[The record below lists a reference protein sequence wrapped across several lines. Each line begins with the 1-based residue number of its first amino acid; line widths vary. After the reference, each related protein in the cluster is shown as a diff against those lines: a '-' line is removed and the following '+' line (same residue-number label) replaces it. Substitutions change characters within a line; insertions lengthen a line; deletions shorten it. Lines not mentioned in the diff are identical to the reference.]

1 MAGRIRTDDV
11 ARVRD
16 AAGIAEVVGDH
27 VTLRPAGGGSL
38 KGLCPFHEERSPSFH
53 VTPAKGLYHCF
64 GCQVGGD
71 VIDFL
76 ERIEHLTFQE
86 AVEKLAARFGI
97 ELQYEETS
105 TGARR
110 PQGERTRLLEAHRVA
125 AAYYAEQ
132 LGSAE
137 AVVGRRFLDERGFD
151 ADAAAHFGVGFAPN
165 SWDALTRHLR
175 SKGFSDRELTV
186 GGLSKEGQ
194 RGLIDRFRG
203 RLVWPIRDITGDVIG
218 FGARK
223 LLDDDQGPKYL
234 NTSETP
240 IYRKGQVLYGI
251 DLAKRAISQ
260 QRKAVI
266 VEGYTDVMACHL
278 AGVETAIATCGTA
291 FGTDHIKVLRRLLMD
306 NDTFGGQVIFTFDGD
321 AAGQKAAMRAFADDQ
336 RFVAQTFVAVE
347 PNGLDPCELRQK
359 QGDAAVASLV
369 DKSVPLFEFAIR
381 SVLAGH
387 DLDQPAG
394 RVAAL
399 RAAAPVVAQIRDQSL
414 RPEYARSLAGWLGME
429 VKPVLDAV
437 SQAHR
442 SVKQQSRK
450 PTAPAR
456 GDEGATATAQA
467 TAKPSVPRPEPG
479 DRRLT
484 GPRELLKLAVQHP
497 ARLDASF
504 DELPADLFGHPAYIE
519 VRRTIESAGGV
530 AKADQHWLNRL
541 SDAASD
547 DTVRSILNEL
557 AVEPIQVEEVAL
569 DRYATEQLGRA
580 RERVLTLQID
590 QLRSRMQRL
599 ESEDPGAHAEVFGEL
614 VTLEAARRKIH
625 EESFGVD

>member
-1 MAGRIRTDDV
+1 MAGRIRPDDI

-86 AVEKLAARFGI
+86 AVEKLAARFGV
-97 ELQYEETS
+97 ELRYDETS

-125 AAYYAEQ
+125 AQFYAAQ
-132 LGSAE
+132 LQEAE

-151 ADAAAHFGVGFAPN
+151 AAAAAHFGVGYAPN

-175 SKGFSDRELTV
+175 GKGFTDRELTV

-203 RLVWPIRDITGDVIG
+203 RLMWPIRDITGDTIG

-234 NTSETP
+234 NTPESP
-240 IYRKGQVLYGI
+240 IYRKSQVLYGI
-251 DLAKRAISQ
+251 DLAKRSISQ

-291 FGTDHIKVLRRLLMD
+291 FGSDHVKVLRRLLMD
-306 NDTFGGQVIFTFDGD
+306 NDTFGGQVVFTFDGD
-321 AAGQKAAMRAFADDQ
+321 AAGRKAAMRAFADDQ

-347 PNGLDPCELRQK
+347 PGGLDPCELRQQ
-359 QGDAAVASLV
+359 QGDEAVAALV
-369 DKSVPLFEFAIR
+369 DKPVPLFEFAIR
-381 SVLAGH
+381 STLAEH
-387 DLDQPAG
+387 DLEQPAG

-429 VKPVLDAV
+429 VQPVLDAV

-442 SVKQQSRK
+442 QLKQRPAQQPTTTETTADK
-450 PTAPAR
+450 PQ
-456 GDEGATATAQA
+456 G
-467 TAKPSVPRPEPG
+467 VPRPDPS
-479 DRRLT
+479 DRRLK

-497 ARLDASF
+497 AKLGPAF
-504 DELPADLFGHPAYIE
+504 DGLPADLFGHPGYVAVCTAI
-519 VRRTIESAGGV
+519 TAAGGV
-530 AKADQHWLNRL
+530 ATADGQWLQRL
-541 SDAASD
+541 SSAAAD
-547 DTVRSILNEL
+547 DSVRSLITEL
-557 AVEPIQVEEVAL
+557 AVEPIQVPDTAL

-580 RERVLTLQID
+580 RERVLTRQIEE
-590 QLRSRMQRL
+590 LRSRMQRL
-599 ESEDPGAHAEVFGEL
+599 ESEDPAAQTEVFGQL
-614 VTLEAARRKIH
+614 VDLENQRRKIH

>member
-1 MAGRIRTDDV
+1 MAGRIRNDDV

-16 AAGIAEVVGDH
+16 MAGIAEVVGDH

-86 AVEKLAARFGI
+86 AVEKLAGRFGVD
-97 ELQYEETS
+97 LRYEDS
-105 TGARR
+105 GAGPRR
-110 PQGERTRLLEAHRVA
+110 PQGERTRLLEAHKAA

-132 LGSAE
+132 LTSAE
-137 AVVGRRFLDERGFD
+137 AVVGRQFLDERGFD
-151 ADAAAHFGVGFAPN
+151 AAAAAHFGVGFAPN

-175 SKGFSDRELTV
+175 SKGFTDRELTV

-194 RGLIDRFRG
+194 RGMIDRFRG
-203 RLVWPIRDITGDVIG
+203 RLVWPIRDITGETIG

-223 LLDDDQGPKYL
+223 LLEEDQGPKYL

-240 IYRKGQVLYGI
+240 IYRKSQVLYGI
-251 DLAKRAISQ
+251 DLAKRSIAQ

-278 AGVETAIATCGTA
+278 AGIDTAIATCGTA
-291 FGTDHIKVLRRLLMD
+291 FGGDHVKILRRLLMD
-306 NDTFGGQVIFTFDGD
+306 NDTFGGQVVFTFDGD
-321 AAGQKAAMRAFADDQ
+321 AAGKKAAMRAFEDDQ

-347 PNGLDPCELRQK
+347 PHGLDPCELRQK
-359 QGDAAVASLV
+359 QGDAAVAALV
-369 DKSVPLFEFAIR
+369 DKPVPLFEFAIR
-381 SVLAGH
+381 SVLSGH
-387 DLDQPAG
+387 DLEQPAG

-399 RAAAPVVAQIRDQSL
+399 RAAAPLVAQIRDQSL

-429 VKPVLDAV
+429 VRPVQDAV
-437 SQAHR
+437 TQAHR
-442 SVKQQSRK
+442 ALKQQPRPSNSARSGEGE
-450 PTAPAR
+450 PSADAPKA
-456 GDEGATATAQA
+456 
-467 TAKPSVPRPEPG
+467 VPRPDPQ
-479 DRRLT
+479 DRRLA

-497 ARLDASF
+497 DKLDATF
-504 DELPADLFGHPAYIE
+504 DELPANMFSHPAYVQ
-519 VRRTIESAGGV
+519 VRAIIGTVGGV
-530 AKADQHWLNRL
+530 ASEDPSWMQRL
-541 SDAASD
+541 SDAAPD
-547 DTVRSILNEL
+547 DSVRSVINEL
-557 AVEPIQVEEVAL
+557 AVEPIQVDESTL
-569 DRYATEQLGRA
+569 DRYAREQLGRA

-590 QLRSRMQRL
+590 ELRSRMQRL
-599 ESEDPGAHAEVFGEL
+599 ESEDPVAYSAVFADL
-614 VTLEAARRKIH
+614 VELEAKRRKIH
-625 EESFGVD
+625 DDSLGGE

>member
-1 MAGRIRTDDV
+1 MAGRIRNDDV

-16 AAGIAEVVGDH
+16 MAGIAEVVGDH

-86 AVEKLAARFGI
+86 AVEKLAGRFGI
-97 ELQYEETS
+97 ELRYEDS
-105 TGARR
+105 GAGPRR
-110 PQGERTRLLEAHRVA
+110 PQGERTRLLEAHKAA

-132 LGSAE
+132 LSSAE
-137 AVVGRRFLDERGFD
+137 AVVGRQFLDERGFD
-151 ADAAAHFGVGFAPN
+151 AAAAAHFGVGFAPN

-175 SKGFSDRELTV
+175 SMGFTDRELTV

-194 RGLIDRFRG
+194 RGMIDRFRG
-203 RLVWPIRDITGDVIG
+203 RLVWPIRDITGETIG

-223 LLDDDQGPKYL
+223 LLEDDQGPKYL

-240 IYRKGQVLYGI
+240 IYRKSQVLYGI
-251 DLAKRAISQ
+251 DLAKRAIAK

-278 AGVETAIATCGTA
+278 AGIETAIATCGTA
-291 FGTDHIKVLRRLLMD
+291 FGEDHVKILRRLLMD
-306 NDTFGGQVIFTFDGD
+306 NDTFGGQVVFTFDGD
-321 AAGQKAAMRAFADDQ
+321 AAGQKAAMRAFEDDQ

-359 QGDAAVASLV
+359 HGDAAVVALV
-369 DKSVPLFEFAIR
+369 EKPVPLFEFAIR

-399 RAAAPVVAQIRDQSL
+399 RTAAPVVAQIRDRSL

-429 VKPVLDAV
+429 IKPVQDAV
-437 SQAHR
+437 TQASR
-442 SVKQQSRK
+442 ALKQQSRQ
-450 PTAPAR
+450 PVRALQASAETAPT
-456 GDEGATATAQA
+456 DPPTPVAT
-467 TAKPSVPRPEPG
+467 PRADPN
-479 DRRLT
+479 DRRLV

-497 ARLDASF
+497 GRLDASF
-504 DELPADLFGHPAYIE
+504 DELPASMFSHPAYVE
-519 VRRTIESAGGV
+519 VRTIIATVGGV
-530 AKADQHWLNRL
+530 ASADAVWMQRL
-541 SDAASD
+541 SEAAPD
-547 DTVRSILNEL
+547 DSVRSFINEL
-557 AVEPIQVEEVAL
+557 AVEPIQVEESTL
-569 DRYATEQLGRA
+569 DRYAREQLGRA
-580 RERVLTLQID
+580 RARVLTLQID
-590 QLRSRMQRL
+590 ELRSKMQRL
-599 ESEDPGAHAEVFGEL
+599 ESEDADAHAAVFGEL
-614 VTLEAARRKIH
+614 VALEAQRRQIR
-625 EESFGVD
+625 EDSVGGD

>member
-1 MAGRIRTDDV
+1 MAGRIRNDDV

-16 AAGIAEVVGDH
+16 MAGIAEVVGDH

-86 AVEKLAARFGI
+86 AVEKLAGRFGVD
-97 ELQYEETS
+97 LRYEDS
-105 TGARR
+105 GAGPRR
-110 PQGERTRLLEAHRVA
+110 PQGERTRLLEAHKAA

-132 LGSAE
+132 LTSAE
-137 AVVGRRFLDERGFD
+137 AVVGRQFLDERGFD
-151 ADAAAHFGVGFAPN
+151 AAAAAHFGVGFAPN

-175 SKGFSDRELTV
+175 SKGFTDRELTV

-194 RGLIDRFRG
+194 RGMIDRFRG
-203 RLVWPIRDITGDVIG
+203 RLVWPIRDITGETIG

-223 LLDDDQGPKYL
+223 LLEDDQGPKYL

-240 IYRKGQVLYGI
+240 IYRKSQVLYGI
-251 DLAKRAISQ
+251 DLAKRSIAQ

-278 AGVETAIATCGTA
+278 AGIETAIATCGTA
-291 FGTDHIKVLRRLLMD
+291 FGGDHVKILRRLLMD
-306 NDTFGGQVIFTFDGD
+306 NDTFGGQVVFTFDGD
-321 AAGQKAAMRAFADDQ
+321 AAGKKAAMRAFEDDQ

-347 PNGLDPCELRQK
+347 PHGLDPCELRQK
-359 QGDAAVASLV
+359 QGDAAVAALV
-369 DKSVPLFEFAIR
+369 DKPVPLFEFAIR
-381 SVLAGH
+381 SVLSGH
-387 DLDQPAG
+387 DLEQPAG

-399 RAAAPVVAQIRDQSL
+399 RAAAPLVAQIRDQSL

-429 VKPVLDAV
+429 VRPVQDAV
-437 SQAHR
+437 TQAHR
-442 SVKQQSRK
+442 ALKQQPRPSTSARSGEGE
-450 PTAPAR
+450 PSADAPKA
-456 GDEGATATAQA
+456 
-467 TAKPSVPRPEPG
+467 VPRPDPQ
-479 DRRLT
+479 DRRLA

-497 ARLDASF
+497 GKLDSTF
-504 DELPADLFGHPAYIE
+504 DELPANMFSHPAYVQ
-519 VRRTIESAGGV
+519 VRAIIGTVGGV
-530 AKADQHWLNRL
+530 ASEDSTWMQRL
-541 SDAASD
+541 SDAAPD
-547 DTVRSILNEL
+547 DSVRSVINEL
-557 AVEPIQVEEVAL
+557 AVEPIQVDESTL
-569 DRYATEQLGRA
+569 DRYAREQLGRA

-590 QLRSRMQRL
+590 ELRSRMQRL
-599 ESEDPGAHAEVFGEL
+599 ESEDPVAYSAVFADL
-614 VTLEAARRKIH
+614 VELEAKRRKIH
-625 EESFGVD
+625 EDSLGGE

>member
-1 MAGRIRTDDV
+1 MAGRIRPDDI

-86 AVEKLAARFGI
+86 AVEKLAARFGV
-97 ELQYEETS
+97 ELRYDETS

-125 AAYYAEQ
+125 AQFYAAQ
-132 LGSAE
+132 LQEAE

-151 ADAAAHFGVGFAPN
+151 EAAAAHFGVGYAPN

-175 SKGFSDRELTV
+175 GKGFTDRELTV

-203 RLVWPIRDITGDVIG
+203 RLMWPIRDITGDTIG

-234 NTSETP
+234 NTPESP
-240 IYRKGQVLYGI
+240 IYRKSQVLYGI
-251 DLAKRAISQ
+251 DLAKRSISQ
-260 QRKAVI
+260 QRKAVV

-278 AGVETAIATCGTA
+278 SGVETAIATCGTA
-291 FGTDHIKVLRRLLMD
+291 FGSDHVKVLRRLLMD
-306 NDTFGGQVIFTFDGD
+306 NDTFGGQVVFTFDGD
-321 AAGQKAAMRAFADDQ
+321 AAGRKAAMRAFADDQ

-347 PNGLDPCELRQK
+347 PGGLDPCELRQQ
-359 QGDAAVASLV
+359 QGDEAVAALV
-369 DKSVPLFEFAIR
+369 DKPVPLFEFAIR
-381 SVLAGH
+381 STLAEH

-429 VKPVLDAV
+429 VQPVLDAV

-442 SVKQQSRK
+442 QLKQRPAQQPTTTETTADK
-450 PTAPAR
+450 PQ
-456 GDEGATATAQA
+456 G
-467 TAKPSVPRPEPG
+467 VPRPDPS
-479 DRRLT
+479 DRRLK

-497 ARLDASF
+497 AKLGPGF
-504 DELPADLFGHPAYIE
+504 DELPADLFSHPGYVAVCDGVIA
-519 VRRTIESAGGV
+519 AGGV
-530 AKADQHWLNRL
+530 ATADGHWLQRL
-541 SDAASD
+541 SSAAAD
-547 DTVRSILNEL
+547 DSVRSLITEL
-557 AVEPIQVEEVAL
+557 AVEPIQVPDTAL

-580 RERVLTLQID
+580 RERVLTRQIEE
-590 QLRSRMQRL
+590 LRSRMQRL
-599 ESEDPGAHAEVFGEL
+599 ESEDPTAQTEVFGQL
-614 VTLEAARRKIH
+614 VDLENQRRKVH

>member
-1 MAGRIRTDDV
+1 MAGRIRNDDV

-16 AAGIAEVVGDH
+16 MAGIAEVVGDH

-86 AVEKLAARFGI
+86 AVEKLAGRFGV
-97 ELQYEETS
+97 ELHYEET
-105 TGARR
+105 GAGPRR
-110 PQGERTRLLEAHRVA
+110 PQGERTRLLEAHKAA

-132 LGSAE
+132 LSSAE
-137 AVVGRRFLDERGFD
+137 AVVGRQFLDERGFD
-151 ADAAAHFGVGFAPN
+151 AAAAAHFGVGFAPN

-175 SKGFSDRELTV
+175 AKGFTDRELTV

-203 RLVWPIRDITGDVIG
+203 RLVWPIRDITGETIG

-223 LLDDDQGPKYL
+223 LLEDDQGPKYL

-240 IYRKGQVLYGI
+240 IYRKSQVLYGI
-251 DLAKRAISQ
+251 DLAKRAIAQ

-278 AGVETAIATCGTA
+278 AGIETAIATCGTA
-291 FGTDHIKVLRRLLMD
+291 FGGDHVKILRRLLMD
-306 NDTFGGQVIFTFDGD
+306 NDTFGGQVVFTFDGD
-321 AAGQKAAMRAFADDQ
+321 AAGQKAAMRAFEDDQ

-347 PNGLDPCELRQK
+347 PSGLDPCELRQRH
-359 QGDAAVASLV
+359 GDAAVAALV
-369 DKSVPLFEFAIR
+369 DKPVPLFEFAIR

-387 DLDQPAG
+387 DLEQPAG

-429 VKPVLDAV
+429 IRPVQDAV

-442 SVKQQSRK
+442 SLKQQSRQ
-450 PTAPAR
+450 
-456 GDEGATATAQA
+456 ATQAHATQATDAAQA
-467 TAKPSVPRPEPG
+467 APPVVPRPDPH
-479 DRRLT
+479 DRRLV
-484 GPRELLKLAVQHP
+484 GPRELLKLAVQYP
-497 ARLDASF
+497 GRLDASF
-504 DELPADLFGHPAYIE
+504 DGLPASMFSHPAYVQ
-519 VRRTIESAGGV
+519 VRKTMASAGGV
-530 AKADQHWLNRL
+530 ATAGSRWLQQL
-541 SDAASD
+541 SDAAPD
-547 DTVRSILNEL
+547 DSVRSVINEL
-557 AVEPIQVEEVAL
+557 AVEPIQVEEQAL
-569 DRYATEQLGRA
+569 DRYAREQLGRA

-590 QLRSRMQRL
+590 ELRSKMQRL
-599 ESEDPGAHAEVFGEL
+599 ESEDPAAHGAAFAEL
-614 VTLEAARRKIH
+614 VALETDRRKIR
-625 EESFGVD
+625 EESFGGD

>member
-1 MAGRIRTDDV
+1 MAGRIRNDDV

-16 AAGIAEVVGDH
+16 MAGIAEVVGDH

-86 AVEKLAARFGI
+86 AVEKLAARFGV
-97 ELQYEETS
+97 ELHYEET
-105 TGARR
+105 GAGPRR
-110 PQGERTRLLEAHRVA
+110 PQGERTRLLEAHKEA
-125 AAYYAEQ
+125 AAYYADQ
-132 LGSAE
+132 LSSAE
-137 AVVGRRFLDERGFD
+137 AVVGRQFLDERGFD
-151 ADAAAHFGVGFAPN
+151 PAAAAHFGVGFAPN

-175 SKGFSDRELTV
+175 SKGFTDRELTV

-194 RGLIDRFRG
+194 RGMIDRFRG
-203 RLVWPIRDITGDVIG
+203 RLVWPIRDITGETIG

-223 LLDDDQGPKYL
+223 LLEDDQGPKYL

-240 IYRKGQVLYGI
+240 IYRKSQVLYGI
-251 DLAKRAISQ
+251 DLAKRAIAQ

-278 AGVETAIATCGTA
+278 AGIDTAIATCGTA
-291 FGTDHIKVLRRLLMD
+291 FGGDHVKILRRLLMD
-306 NDTFGGQVIFTFDGD
+306 NDTFGGQVVFTFDGD
-321 AAGQKAAMRAFADDQ
+321 AAGQKAAMRAFEDDQ

-359 QGDAAVASLV
+359 HGDVAVAALV
-369 DKSVPLFEFAIR
+369 DKPVPLFEFAIR
-381 SVLAGH
+381 SVLSGH

-429 VKPVLDAV
+429 IKPVQDAV

-442 SVKQQSRK
+442 SLKQQSR
-450 PTAPAR
+450 
-456 GDEGATATAQA
+456 QA
-467 TAKPSVPRPEPG
+467 TEAHANQVSEAAKAAPPVVPRPDPH
-479 DRRLT
+479 DRRLV
-484 GPRELLKLAVQHP
+484 GPRELLKLAVQYP
-497 ARLDASF
+497 GRLDSSF
-504 DELPADLFGHPAYIE
+504 DELPANMFSHPAYVQ
-519 VRRTIESAGGV
+519 VRKTMASAGGV
-530 AKADQHWLNRL
+530 ATAGSRWMQQL
-541 SDAASD
+541 SDAAPD
-547 DTVRSILNEL
+547 DSVRSVINEL
-557 AVEPIQVEEVAL
+557 AVEPIQVEEQAL
-569 DRYATEQLGRA
+569 DRYAREQLGRA

-590 QLRSRMQRL
+590 ELRSKMQRL
-599 ESEDPGAHAEVFGEL
+599 ESEDAAAHAAAFAEL
-614 VTLEAARRKIH
+614 VALETDRRKIR
-625 EESFGVD
+625 EVSFGGD

>member
-1 MAGRIRTDDV
+1 MAGRIRPDDV

-125 AAYYAEQ
+125 AEFYAEQ
-132 LGSAE
+132 LQSPE

-151 ADAAAHFGVGFAPN
+151 AAAAAHFGVGFAPN
-165 SWDALTRHLR
+165 SWDTLTRHLR
-175 SKGFSDRELTV
+175 GKGFSDRELTV
-186 GGLSKEGQ
+186 GGISKEGQ

-203 RLVWPIRDITGDVIG
+203 RLVWPIRDITGDTIG

-223 LLDDDQGPKYL
+223 LLEDDQGPKYL
-234 NTSETP
+234 NTAETP
-240 IYRKGQVLYGI
+240 IYRKSQVLYGI

-260 QRKAVI
+260 LRKAVI

-291 FGTDHIKVLRRLLMD
+291 FGADHVKVLRRLLMD
-306 NDTFGGQVIFTFDGD
+306 SDTFGGQVVFTFDGD
-321 AAGQKAAMRAFADDQ
+321 AAGKKAAMRAFADDQ
-336 RFVAQTFVAVE
+336 RFVSQTFVAVE
-347 PNGLDPCELRQK
+347 PNGLDPCELRQ
-359 QGDAAVASLV
+359 QEGDGAVVALV
-369 DKSVPLFEFAIR
+369 EKPVPLFEFAIR
-381 SVLAGH
+381 SALAEH
-387 DLDQPAG
+387 DLEQPAG

-429 VKPVLDAV
+429 VRPVLDAV

-442 SVKQQSRK
+442 QLKQR
-450 PTAPAR
+450 PPAAAA
-456 GDEGATATAQA
+456 ATSDPASTETRAQG
-467 TAKPSVPRPEPG
+467 VPRPDPA
-479 DRRLT
+479 DRRLV
-484 GPRELLKLAVQHP
+484 GPRELLKLAVQYP
-497 ARLDASF
+497 VKVGVAF
-504 DELPADLFGHPAYIE
+504 DELPADLFGHPGYVA
-519 VRRTIESAGGV
+519 VCQTIIGVGGV
-530 AKADQHWLNRL
+530 ASGPDRWMPRL
-541 SDAASD
+541 SAAAPD
-547 DTVRSILNEL
+547 DSVRSLINEL
-557 AVEPIQVEEVAL
+557 AVDPIQVPENSL
-569 DRYATEQLGRA
+569 DRYAREQLGRA
-580 RERVLTLQID
+580 RERVLTKQIEE
-590 QLRSRMQRL
+590 LRSRMQRL
-599 ESEDPGAHAEVFGEL
+599 QTEDPAAQSEVFSQL
-614 VTLEAARRKIH
+614 VTLEGERRKIH

>member
-1 MAGRIRTDDV
+1 MAGRIRNDDV

-16 AAGIAEVVGDH
+16 MAGIAEVVGDH

-86 AVEKLAARFGI
+86 AVEKLAGRFGI
-97 ELQYEETS
+97 ELRYEDS
-105 TGARR
+105 GAGPRR

-132 LGSAE
+132 LSGAE
-137 AVVGRRFLDERGFD
+137 AVVGRQFLDERGFD
-151 ADAAAHFGVGFAPN
+151 AAAAAHFGVGFAPN

-175 SKGFSDRELTV
+175 SKGFTDRELTV

-194 RGLIDRFRG
+194 RGMIDRFRG
-203 RLVWPIRDITGDVIG
+203 RLVWPIRDITGETIG

-240 IYRKGQVLYGI
+240 IYRKSQVLYGI
-251 DLAKRAISQ
+251 DLAKRSIAQ

-278 AGVETAIATCGTA
+278 AGIETAIATCGTA
-291 FGTDHIKVLRRLLMD
+291 FGGDHVKILRRLLMD
-306 NDTFGGQVIFTFDGD
+306 NDTFGGQVVFTFDGD
-321 AAGQKAAMRAFADDQ
+321 AAGQKAAMRAFEDDQ

-347 PNGLDPCELRQK
+347 PHGLDPCELRQK
-359 QGDAAVASLV
+359 QGDGAVVALV
-369 DKSVPLFEFAIR
+369 DKPVPLFEFAIR
-381 SVLAGH
+381 SLLSGH
-387 DLDQPAG
+387 DLEQPAG

-399 RAAAPVVAQIRDQSL
+399 RAAAPLVAQIRDQSL

-429 VKPVLDAV
+429 VKPVQEAV
-437 SQAHR
+437 TRAHR
-442 SVKQQSRK
+442 ALKQQ
-450 PTAPAR
+450 PAR
-456 GDEGATATAQA
+456 SSTAGRPTEGEPVSDAPKA
-467 TAKPSVPRPEPG
+467 VPRPDPS
-479 DRRLT
+479 DRRLM

-497 ARLDASF
+497 DQLDATF
-504 DELPADLFGHPAYIE
+504 DELPANMFSHPAY
-519 VRRTIESAGGV
+519 VQVRTIIGAIGGV
-530 AKADQHWLNRL
+530 ASADGAWMQRL
-541 SDAASD
+541 SDAAPD
-547 DTVRSILNEL
+547 DSVRSVINEL
-557 AVEPIQVEEVAL
+557 AVEPIQVDESAL
-569 DRYATEQLGRA
+569 DRYAREQLGRA

-590 QLRSRMQRL
+590 ELRSKMQRL
-599 ESEDPGAHAEVFGEL
+599 ESEDSEAHSTAFAEL
-614 VTLEAARRKIH
+614 VTLEAKRRKIH
-625 EESFGVD
+625 EDSLGGE

>member
-1 MAGRIRTDDV
+1 MAGRIRNDDV

-16 AAGIAEVVGDH
+16 MAGIAEVVGDH

-86 AVEKLAARFGI
+86 AVEKLAARFGV
-97 ELQYEETS
+97 ELHYEET
-105 TGARR
+105 GAGPRR
-110 PQGERTRLLEAHRVA
+110 PQGERTRLLEAHKAA

-132 LGSAE
+132 LTSAE
-137 AVVGRRFLDERGFD
+137 AVVGRQFLDERGFD
-151 ADAAAHFGVGFAPN
+151 AAAAAHFGVGFAPD

-175 SKGFSDRELTV
+175 SRGFTDRELTV

-203 RLVWPIRDITGDVIG
+203 RLVWPIRDITGETIG

-223 LLDDDQGPKYL
+223 LLEDDQGPKYL

-240 IYRKGQVLYGI
+240 IYRKSQVLYGI
-251 DLAKRAISQ
+251 DLAKRAIAQ

-278 AGVETAIATCGTA
+278 AGIETAIATCGTA
-291 FGTDHIKVLRRLLMD
+291 FGGDHVKILRRLLMD
-306 NDTFGGQVIFTFDGD
+306 NDTFGGQVVFTFDGD
-321 AAGQKAAMRAFADDQ
+321 AAGRKAAMRAFEDDQ

-359 QGDAAVASLV
+359 HGDAAVAALV
-369 DKSVPLFEFAIR
+369 DKPVPLFEFAIR
-381 SVLAGH
+381 SVLSGH
-387 DLDQPAG
+387 DLEQPAG

-429 VKPVLDAV
+429 IKPVQDAV

-442 SVKQQSRK
+442 SLKQQSR
-450 PTAPAR
+450 
-456 GDEGATATAQA
+456 QA
-467 TAKPSVPRPEPG
+467 TQAHATQATEAASSAPPVVPRPDPH
-479 DRRLT
+479 DRRLV
-484 GPRELLKLAVQHP
+484 GPRELLKLAVQYP
-497 ARLDASF
+497 GRLDASF
-504 DELPADLFGHPAYIE
+504 DELPASMFSHPAYVQ
-519 VRRTIESAGGV
+519 VRKIMASVGGV
-530 AKADQHWLNRL
+530 ATARSTWMQLL
-541 SDAASD
+541 SDAAPD
-547 DTVRSILNEL
+547 DSVRSVINEL
-557 AVEPIQVEEVAL
+557 AVEPIQVEEQAL
-569 DRYATEQLGRA
+569 DRYAREQLGRA

-590 QLRSRMQRL
+590 ELRSKMQRL
-599 ESEDPGAHAEVFGEL
+599 ESEDPAAHSAAFADL
-614 VTLEAARRKIH
+614 VALETDRRKIR
-625 EESFGVD
+625 EESFGGD

>member
-1 MAGRIRTDDV
+1 MAGRIRNDDV

-16 AAGIAEVVGDH
+16 MAGIAEVVGDH

-86 AVEKLAARFGI
+86 AVEKLAGRFGV
-97 ELQYEETS
+97 ELRYEDS
-105 TGARR
+105 GAGPRR
-110 PQGERTRLLEAHRVA
+110 PQGERTRLLEAHKAA

-132 LGSAE
+132 LTSAE
-137 AVVGRRFLDERGFD
+137 AVVGRQFLDERGFD
-151 ADAAAHFGVGFAPN
+151 AAAAAHFGVGFAPN

-175 SKGFSDRELTV
+175 SKGFTDRELTV

-194 RGLIDRFRG
+194 RGMIDRFRG
-203 RLVWPIRDITGDVIG
+203 RLVWPIRDITGETIG

-223 LLDDDQGPKYL
+223 LLEEDQGPKYL

-240 IYRKGQVLYGI
+240 IYRKSQVLYGI
-251 DLAKRAISQ
+251 DLAKRSIAQ

-278 AGVETAIATCGTA
+278 AGIDTAIATCGTA
-291 FGTDHIKVLRRLLMD
+291 FGGDHVKILRRLLMD
-306 NDTFGGQVIFTFDGD
+306 NDTFGGQVVFTFDGD
-321 AAGQKAAMRAFADDQ
+321 AAGKKAAMRAFEDDQ

-347 PNGLDPCELRQK
+347 PHGLDPCELRQK
-359 QGDAAVASLV
+359 QGDAAVAALV
-369 DKSVPLFEFAIR
+369 DKPVPLFEFAIR
-381 SVLAGH
+381 SVLSGH
-387 DLDQPAG
+387 DLEQPAG

-399 RAAAPVVAQIRDQSL
+399 RAAAPLVAQIRDQSL

-429 VKPVLDAV
+429 VKPVQDAV
-437 SQAHR
+437 TQAHR
-442 SVKQQSRK
+442 ALKQQPRPSTSARSGEGE
-450 PTAPAR
+450 PGADAPKA
-456 GDEGATATAQA
+456 
-467 TAKPSVPRPEPG
+467 VPRPDPQ
-479 DRRLT
+479 DRRLA

-497 ARLDASF
+497 DKLDATF
-504 DELPADLFGHPAYIE
+504 DELPANMFSHPAYVQ
-519 VRRTIESAGGV
+519 VRAIIGTVGGV
-530 AKADQHWLNRL
+530 ASEDPSWMQRL
-541 SDAASD
+541 SDAAPD
-547 DTVRSILNEL
+547 DSVRSVINEL
-557 AVEPIQVEEVAL
+557 AVEPIQVDESTL
-569 DRYATEQLGRA
+569 DRYAREQLGRA

-590 QLRSRMQRL
+590 ELRSRMQRL
-599 ESEDPGAHAEVFGEL
+599 ESEDPVAYSAVFADL
-614 VTLEAARRKIH
+614 VELEAKRRKIH
-625 EESFGVD
+625 EDSLGGE

>member
-1 MAGRIRTDDV
+1 MAGRIRNDDV

-16 AAGIAEVVGDH
+16 MAGIAEVVSDH

-86 AVEKLAARFGI
+86 AVEKLAGRFGI
-97 ELQYEETS
+97 ELRYEDS
-105 TGARR
+105 GAGPRR
-110 PQGERTRLLEAHRVA
+110 PQGERTRLLEAHKA
-125 AAYYAEQ
+125 AATFYAEQ
-132 LGSAE
+132 LSSAG
-137 AVVGRRFLDERGFD
+137 AVVGRQFLDERGFD
-151 ADAAAHFGVGFAPN
+151 AAAAAHFGVGFAPN

-175 SKGFSDRELTV
+175 GKGFTDRELTV

-194 RGLIDRFRG
+194 RGMIDRFRG
-203 RLVWPIRDITGDVIG
+203 RLVWPIRDITGETIG

-223 LLDDDQGPKYL
+223 LLEDDQGPKYL
-234 NTSETP
+234 NTAETP
-240 IYRKGQVLYGI
+240 IYRKSQVLYGI
-251 DLAKRAISQ
+251 DLAKRAIAQ

-278 AGVETAIATCGTA
+278 AGIETAIATCGTA
-291 FGTDHIKVLRRLLMD
+291 FGGDHVKILRRLLMD
-306 NDTFGGQVIFTFDGD
+306 NDTFGGQVVFTFDGD
-321 AAGQKAAMRAFADDQ
+321 AAGQKAAMRAFEDDQ

-359 QGDAAVASLV
+359 HGDAAVVALV
-369 DKSVPLFEFAIR
+369 ERPVPLFEFAIR

-387 DLDQPAG
+387 DLEQPAG

-429 VKPVLDAV
+429 IKPVQDAV
-437 SQAHR
+437 SQANR
-442 SVKQQSRK
+442 TLKQQSRQ
-450 PTAPAR
+450 PVQPQSAGAEPATSASP
-456 GDEGATATAQA
+456 EVQV
-467 TAKPSVPRPEPG
+467 VPRPDPQ
-479 DRRLT
+479 DRRLV

-497 ARLDASF
+497 GRLDASF
-504 DELPADLFGHPAYIE
+504 DDLPASMFSHPAY
-519 VRRTIESAGGV
+519 VQVRTIIATVGGV
-530 AKADQHWLNRL
+530 ASADAAWMQRL
-541 SDAASD
+541 SEAAPD
-547 DTVRSILNEL
+547 DSVRSVINEL
-557 AVEPIQVEEVAL
+557 AVEPIQVEELTL
-569 DRYATEQLGRA
+569 DRYAREQLGRA
-580 RERVLTLQID
+580 RARVLTLQID
-590 QLRSRMQRL
+590 ELRSKMQRL
-599 ESEDPGAHAEVFGEL
+599 ETEDPASHPAVFAEL
-614 VTLEAARRKIH
+614 VTLEAQRRQIR
-625 EESFGVD
+625 EDSVGGD